1 MAKSGDCKWCLKGDL
16 MAKKD
21 TKGKQ
26 TKPTKREAVREKRR
40 QEQRRRRMY
49 IVLAIVGGALAI
61 AAIIVVPSLLP
72 VGDVVTITPVERPMA
87 DGRAMGD
94 PDAPV
99 TIEVFED
106 FQCSACKT
114 YSEQIAPQ
122 VKDAYVATGEVY
134 YIFRH
139 FPFLD
144 DNAPRKESD
153 QAANASMCA
162 GDENRF
168 WDYHDMLFAN
178 WKGENQGSFNDRR
191 LVAFAEALGLDMGQF
206 NSCFDANLHAEE
218 INSDLQQGRDMGV
231 SGTPSVLVNG
241 RILTPGRVPSFTDI
255 SEAVEAEL
263 AASGN

>member
-1 MAKSGDCKWCLKGDL
+1 
-16 MAKKD
+16 MAKKE

-26 TKPTKREAVREKRR
+26 GKPTKREAVREKRR
-40 QEQRRRRMY
+40 QEQRRRRVLVVLG
-49 IVLAIVGGALAI
+49 IVAAAAVI
-61 AAIIVVPSLLP
+61 AAIVIVPSLLP
-72 VGDVVTITPVERPMA
+72 AGDVVMITPEERPMA
-87 DGRAMGD
+87 DGT
-94 PDAPV
+94 APV

-106 FQCSACKT
+106 FQCPACKT

-139 FPFLD
+139 YPFLD

-162 GDENRF
+162 ADENRF

-178 WKGENQGSFNDRR
+178 WNGENQGSFNDKR
-191 LVAFAEALGLDMGQF
+191 LIAFAEALDLDMAAF
-206 NSCFDANLHAEE
+206 RPCFDDNLHAEV
-218 INSDLQQGRDMGV
+218 INNDLALGTELGV
-231 SGTPSVLVNG
+231 TGTPSVFVNG
-241 RILTPGRVPSFTDI
+241 RLLTPGRVPSFTDI

-263 AASGN
+263 AQAGN

>member
-1 MAKSGDCKWCLKGDL
+1 MG
-16 MAKKD
+16 KKE

-26 TKPTKREAVREKRR
+26 GKPTKREAVREKRR
-40 QEQRRRRMY
+40 QEQRRRRILVVLG
-49 IVLAIVGGALAI
+49 IVAAAAVI
-61 AAIIVVPSLLP
+61 AAIVIVPSLLP
-72 VGDVVTITPVERPMA
+72 AGDVVMITPVERPMA
-87 DGRAMGD
+87 DGTAMGD
-94 PDAPV
+94 PQAPV

-134 YIFRH
+134 YIFRQY
-139 FPFLD
+139 PFLD

-162 GDENRF
+162 ADENRF

-178 WKGENQGSFNDRR
+178 WNGENQGSFNDKR
-191 LVAFAEALGLDMGQF
+191 LVAFAEALDLDMAAF
-206 NSCFDANLHAEE
+206 RPCFDDNLHADE
-218 INSDLQQGRDMGV
+218 INNDLELGRELGV
-231 SGTPSVLVNG
+231 TGTPSVFVNG
-241 RILTPGRVPSFTDI
+241 RLLTPGRVPSFTDI

-263 AASGN
+263 AQAGN